1 MQKSSLEVIESQTEV
16 RYWLMSGTEEVRN
29 WVTLLGSTHYN
40 FWRYLTSCD
49 LSAQTHSEDT
59 VLKCFGFPLVQLVL
73 FSGKSKPGSSKGVG
87 SDHSELAPLACD
99 LYCSKGSTLRRDP
112 TSALPVLKC
121 FIILEQG
128 VPHICFVSHTFIF
141 PSSCKLGSWSW
152 APSGMLMRKE
162 RYPPSFSYLP
172 YKFKSK
178 LYCFFLQLVSCCLP
192 LVFLLT
198 HPSRPSY
205 WFWDQ
210 EQRCAP
216 IKSYL

>member
-1 MQKSSLEVIESQTEV
+1 M
-16 RYWLMSGTEEVRN
+16 
-29 WVTLLGSTHYN
+29 
-40 FWRYLTSCD
+40 
-49 LSAQTHSEDT
+49 
-59 VLKCFGFPLVQLVL
+59 LKCFGFPLVQLVL

-162 RYPPSFSYLP
+162 RYPPSFSFLP
-172 YKFKSK
+172 DQIHKQIVLLFPPT
-178 LYCFFLQLVSCCLP
+178 C
-192 LVFLLT
+192 FLL
-198 HPSRPSY
+198 PSTSLPPHSP
-205 WFWDQ
+205 
-210 EQRCAP
+210 A
-216 IKSYL
+216 